1 MNNYTDQIEKAIKL
15 KKEEKFEEALNIL
28 KSLNQSK
35 KHSDEIKNLLIK
47 TLFDYGN
54 HLNDEWICD
63 YERAIEVF
71 KEIIQLDHNNYRA
84 WYNLGISY
92 SNLNKTEDALSAY
105 NKALQIKPDYMYCY
119 YNIGLLYEIQ
129 KENLEIALQYYEKA
143 LSYNNN
149 FTYAL
154 QAARDIRQKLEY
166 LHISESEGKSDF
178 KETSIICKNCGNFN
192 RIGAKFC
199 DKCGEPI

>member
-28 KSLNQSK
+28 RSLNQSK

-166 LHISESEGKSDF
+166 LHISESDF